1 MEPRLFST
9 NSPKGYFSLHINNMN
24 TSSVSRIHYFLF
36 LYFHSFRVITLTYF
50 LLLVSFYKP
59 KNITKPVLSRV
70 IEKDHGG
77 VNGTMTLVCIPQFC
91 SKSTTYYVDSDNVM
105 NKVICF
111 TIGRF
116 VVLASKAD
124 MHQDG
129 R

>member
-1 MEPRLFST
+1 M
-9 NSPKGYFSLHINNMN
+9 
-24 TSSVSRIHYFLF
+24 
-36 LYFHSFRVITLTYF
+36 
-50 LLLVSFYKP
+50 
-59 KNITKPVLSRV
+59 LSRV

-77 VNGTMTLVCIPQFC
+77 VNGTMALVCIPQFC